1 MSKITKY
8 IVYVDKEVMTKP
20 AELADAVLAHFIKKE
35 LDIKKRKQF
44 LALFMKAAR
53 VSDKHALAMINDW
66 VQVRDVVGFPFRKEA
81 NEVAEAGAHLKK
93 ELLEREHADRMAG
106 DVITDD
112 GNVLIVKDGINVAEA
127 GKALKKST
135 ERLLTKT
142 EAEEQDA
149 DTEIEGGVPMDDGA
163 DEEPESGVASE

>member
-1 MSKITKY
+1 MSRITKY

-53 VSDKHALAMINDW
+53 VSDEHALKMINAW
-66 VQVRDVVGFPFRKEA
+66 VQVRDVVGFPFRKE
-81 NEVAEAGAHLKK
+81 
-93 ELLEREHADRMAG
+93 
-106 DVITDD
+106 
-112 GNVLIVKDGINVAEA
+112 
-127 GKALKKST
+127 
-135 ERLLTKT
+135 
-142 EAEEQDA
+142 QDE
-149 DTEIEGGVPMDDGA
+149 DTSVEGGVPMDDGA